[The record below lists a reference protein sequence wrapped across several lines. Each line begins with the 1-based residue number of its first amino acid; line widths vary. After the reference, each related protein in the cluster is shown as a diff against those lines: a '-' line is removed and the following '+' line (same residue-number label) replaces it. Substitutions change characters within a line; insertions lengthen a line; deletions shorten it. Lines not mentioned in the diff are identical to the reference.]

1 MEIEIPNNI
10 IGAAAFF
17 AVLIYPNQTDKSFK
31 KRDQL
36 IDSILYI
43 GSRQEGFKP
52 INMTG
57 RKGYDCNN
65 FSDVDLRTFER
76 RLNSASQILVKKVF
90 QSISW
95 LQIHSITGI
104 QMYKLWDNWKE
115 SGDDIGVRARKE
127 VFTPFKPILH
137 LAFAFATVGIDLLNK
152 KNIPLDIIAACRAC
166 DYWLVDVVTDS
177 YLKMKLFE
185 INPQMKERRLF
196 EPRLRLISD
205 ETIKIKIKV

>member
-1 MEIEIPNNI
+1 MIVI
-10 IGAAAFF
+10 I
-17 AVLIYPNQTDKSFK
+17 
-31 KRDQL
+31 
-36 IDSILYI
+36 
-43 GSRQEGFKP
+43 
-52 INMTG
+52 
-57 RKGYDCNN
+57 
-65 FSDVDLRTFER
+65 
-76 RLNSASQILVKKVF
+76 
-90 QSISW
+90 